1 MKSIATT
8 IIIKYELE
16 IATITLHSVI
26 KDDFQYKNNKKK
38 ANTSYEDRE
47 RERNAM

>member
-16 IATITLHSVI
+16 IATITLHSVL
-26 KDDFQYKNNKKK
+26 KDDFQYKNNKKT
-38 ANTSYEDRE
+38 NTSYEE